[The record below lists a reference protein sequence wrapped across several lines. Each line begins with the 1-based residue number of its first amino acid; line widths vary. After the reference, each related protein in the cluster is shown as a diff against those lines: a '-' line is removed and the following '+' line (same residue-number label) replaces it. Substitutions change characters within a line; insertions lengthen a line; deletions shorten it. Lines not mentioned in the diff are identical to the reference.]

1 MSRVIEGYVNPDDS
15 GRGNYAE
22 WQPRPFRVQLEGD
35 AGERWW
41 VKIPAAIGRY
51 DASSQARYQYPGWT
65 ALRAQPFVCEACAHL
80 MEDHDSLSGR
90 CSHQHEGPKLVISCG
105 CVVEEAKMYP
115 GEQVVAVIEPEDGAA

>member
-1 MSRVIEGYVNPDDS
+1 MSRVIEGFVDPS
-15 GRGNYAE
+15 GKGKGNWAEGIYDE
-22 WQPRPFRVQLEGD
+22 WQTRPFRVQLDGD

-51 DASSQARYQYPGWT
+51 DAGSQARYQYPGWT
-65 ALRAQPFVCEACAHL
+65 VLRAQPFVCESCAHL

-90 CSHQHEGPKLVISCG
+90 CSHQWEGKTVQVCG

-115 GEQVVAVIEPEDGAA
+115 GEQVVAVIEP